1 MRHKSWFDS
10 PTFEPIM
17 KTYFKMAFVWM
28 ALTCTL
34 PAAVPPAEQL
44 LPADTLLLF
53 TVPNWAKSTAF
64 YTDSPQGQ
72 LWRDPELKAFKD
84 KFMGR
89 VHTELIDPL
98 ERELNVKLADYA
110 DLLRGQVT
118 LGVTMNGWDGT
129 GDFAPGLALI
139 IDTQDKSELLK
150 TNLTALKKT
159 WADSGKQVKT
169 LKIRD
174 LEFTTIAFTEA
185 DLSKTLRKALAKQT
199 EKDADNDNSATNKV
213 ELTIGQSDTLL
224 LVVNNTRDLE
234 KILIRQSGGAS
245 PVLAEMPEFRSS
257 QSLFQE
263 SIGFTWLNFKPILN
277 LITKKAAAVAGGNQ
291 TNSIMPKPDKVISAV
306 GLDGIKTAAA
316 SITGSPEGSMIQVFV
331 GAPEAQRKGL
341 LKILSMEPKNASPP
355 PFVPADAVKF
365 SRWRLDGQKTFAT
378 IEEMLME
385 ISPEI
390 SNMIQM
396 GLSAVGKDKD
406 ANFDLKKS
414 LIGNLGDDIITYQK
428 NPRDFTFAALN
439 SPPTITLIGTTN
451 AAQLFL
457 AMKTGTGILIPPNA
471 LKERD
476 FSGHKIISIP
486 LPANHEGEADND
498 DPPEKT
504 LNIAAGEG
512 YVALSTDAALL
523 EEYLKTGG
531 NKPKP
536 LSETPGLNEA
546 AQKVRG
552 MTNGFFTYENQSET
566 MRTTVET
573 LKKDTATIERLFNE
587 NPLGK
592 KADAAQAAIE
602 LKTWFDFSLLPPFE
616 KISKYFSF
624 VVAGGATS
632 PEGLGLKYFSP
643 TPPALKK

>member
-1 MRHKSWFDS
+1 MKSYLKLAFLW
-10 PTFEPIM
+10 
-17 KTYFKMAFVWM
+17 MAF
-28 ALTCTL
+28 ACAL

-44 LPADTLLLF
+44 LPSDTLLLL
-53 TVPNWAKSTAF
+53 TVPDWAKTTAF
-64 YTDSPQGQ
+64 YTNSPQGQ
-72 LWRDPELKAFKD
+72 LWRDPELKAFRD
-84 KFMGR
+84 KFIGR
-89 VHTELIDPL
+89 VQTEIIDPL

-110 DLLRGQVT
+110 ELLRGQVT
-118 LGVTMNGWDGT
+118 LGVTLNGWDGAS
-129 GDFAPGLALI
+129 DFAPGLALV

-150 TNLTALKKT
+150 TNLAGLKKN
-159 WADSGKQVKT
+159 WADSGKQITT

-174 LEFTTIAFTEA
+174 IEFTTITFTEA
-185 DLSKTLRKALAKQT
+185 DLSKTLRKALSKQAD
-199 EKDADNDNSATNKV
+199 KGADNDKSSTNKV

-224 LVVNNTRDLE
+224 LVANSTKDLE
-234 KILIRQSGGAS
+234 KILIRQGGGAS
-245 PVLAEMPEFRSS
+245 PVLADLPEFRSS
-257 QSLFQE
+257 QPMFQD
-263 SIGFTWLNFKPILN
+263 SFGFSWLNFKPILN
-277 LITKKAAAVAGGNQ
+277 LIAKKATAATDGNQ
-291 TNSIMPKPDKVISAV
+291 TNSMLSKPDKIISAI
-306 GLDGIKTAAA
+306 GLDGVKTAAVN
-316 SITGSPEGSMIQVFV
+316 ITASPEGSMIQVFV
-331 GAPEAQRKGL
+331 GAPAAQRKGL
-341 LKILSMEPKNASPP
+341 VKILEMEPKSANPP

-378 IEEMLME
+378 IEGMLTE
-385 ISPEI
+385 IAPQI
-390 SNMIQM
+390 SSMIQM
-396 GLSAVGKDKD
+396 GLNAVGKDKD
-406 ANFDLKKS
+406 PNFDLKKS

-439 SPPTITLIGTTN
+439 SPPTITLIGSTN
-451 AAQLFL
+451 AAQLFE
-457 AMKTGTGILIPPNA
+457 AMKTGTGLLIPPNA

-486 LPANHEGEADND
+486 LPASHDDDADSSD
-498 DPPEKT
+498 APDKM
-504 LNIAAGEG
+504 LSIAAGDG

-523 EEYLKTGG
+523 EEYLKPGE

-546 AQKVRG
+546 ALKVGG

-566 MRTTVET
+566 MRTTIET

-592 KADAAQAAIE
+592 KADATQAATE

-643 TPPALKK
+643 TPAALKK

>member
-1 MRHKSWFDS
+1 MKSYL
-10 PTFEPIM
+10 
-17 KTYFKMAFVWM
+17 KLAFLWM

-44 LPADTLLLF
+44 LPSDTLLLF
-53 TVPNWAKSTAF
+53 TAPNWAKSASF
-64 YTDSPQGQ
+64 YSESPQGQ

-84 KFMGR
+84 KFLGR
-89 VHTELIDPL
+89 VQTELIDPL
-98 ERELNVKLADYA
+98 ERELNIKLADYTE
-110 DLLRGQVT
+110 LLRGQVT

-150 TNLTALKKT
+150 TNLTALKKN
-159 WADSGKQVKT
+159 WADSGKQIKAV
-169 LKIRD
+169 KIRD
-174 LEFTTIAFTEA
+174 IEFTTIAFTEA
-185 DLSKTLRKALAKQT
+185 DLSKTLRKALAKQAD
-199 EKDADNDNSATNKV
+199 KDTDNDNSATNKV

-224 LVVNNTRDLE
+224 LVANNTKDLE
-234 KILIRQSGGAS
+234 KILIRQSGGTS
-245 PVLAEMPEFRSS
+245 PVLADMPEFRSS
-257 QSLFQE
+257 QPMFQE

-277 LITKKAAAVAGGNQ
+277 LITKKAAAATGGNQ
-291 TNSIMPKPDKVISAV
+291 TNSIMPQSDKVIGAI
-306 GLDGIKTAAA
+306 GLEGIKTAAA
-316 SITGSPEGSMIQVFV
+316 SITGSPEGSSIQVFV
-331 GAPEAQRKGL
+331 GAPEAQRKGF
-341 LKILSMEPKNASPP
+341 LKILTMEPKSASPP

-365 SRWRLDGQKTFAT
+365 SRCRLDGQKTFAT
-378 IEEMLME
+378 IEGMLME

-396 GLSAVGKDKD
+396 GLNAVGKDKD

-414 LIGNLGDDIITYQK
+414 LIGNLGDDIISYQK

-451 AAQLFL
+451 AAALFQ
-457 AMKTGTGILIPPNA
+457 AMKSGTGLLIPPNA

-486 LPANHEGEADND
+486 LPANHDGETDGD

-504 LNIAAGEG
+504 LHIAAGDG

-523 EEYLKTGG
+523 EEYLKPGE

-536 LSETPGLNEA
+536 LAETAGLNEA
-546 AQKVRG
+546 AQKVGG
-552 MTNGFFTYENQSET
+552 MNNGFFTYENQSET
-566 MRTTVET
+566 MRTTIET

-592 KADAAQAAIE
+592 KADAAQAATE

-624 VVAGGATS
+624 IVASSATS
-632 PEGLGLKYFSP
+632 PEGLGLKYFTP
-643 TPPALKK
+643 TPAALKK